1 MPRVLTM
8 QRTIVPPAERKNYLA
23 RLRRKREHYAR
34 ANCSY
39 WVFEETTLPG
49 AFLEFFEAAD
59 EETLAGAHAGAPEAV
74 LDPQRTYR
82 EVELR

>member
-1 MPRVLTM
+1 MARVLSM
-8 QRTIVPPAERKNYLA
+8 QRTIVPPKERKKYLA
-23 RLRRKREHYAR
+23 RLRAKRDHYAR
-34 ANCSY
+34 ANCKY
-39 WVFEETTLPG
+39 WVFEETTVPG

-59 EETLAGAHAGAPEAV
+59 EETLSGAHAGAPEAV

>member
-1 MPRVLTM
+1 MTDTDTV
-8 QRTIVPPAERKNYLA
+8 
-23 RLRRKREHYAR
+23 
-34 ANCSY
+34 
-39 WVFEETTLPG
+39 PG

-59 EETLAGAHAGAPEAV
+59 EETLSGAHAGAPEAV